1 MTFTP
6 KEDLASGVLFVVQY
20 QDGGEDMIAVPRS
33 TLYQGPR
40 EGWDSIARIIARE
53 WMEDGYIRPG
63 EIARVRLPY
72 RSEAG
77 KVAQN

>member
-6 KEDLASGVLFVVQY
+6 KEDLASGVLFVVEY
-20 QDGGEDMIAVPRS
+20 QDGAEDVIAVPHS
-33 TLYQGPR
+33 TLEQGPR

-72 RSEAG
+72 RSD
-77 KVAQN
+77 

>member
-6 KEDLASGVLFVVQY
+6 TEDLALGVLFVVQY
-20 QDGGEDMIAVPRS
+20 EDGGEDVIGVPRS
-33 TLYQGPR
+33 TLLQGPR
-40 EGWDSIARIIARE
+40 EGWDSIARIIAGE

-72 RSEAG
+72 VSEVG
-77 KVAQN
+77 KIGLN